1 MPAMPS
7 LSFAPLHATRPSFSQ
22 WAAAVAVCWLAVGA
36 FALALTPLPAHT
48 VGAGWSP
55 VFWLL
60 LAPASA
66 LLGLALRAG
75 ATTR

>member
-1 MPAMPS
+1 MSS
-7 LSFAPLHATRPSFSQ
+7 LSFAPSPAVTPSFSQ
-22 WAAAVAVCWLAVGA
+22 WAAAIAVCWLAVGG

-75 ATTR
+75 ATRR